1 MVPVIID
8 IPEEAIVVLI
18 DVSGSMDDLFYDCKD
33 MTRLGAVK
41 AFFGAFADRSMAYK
55 LKTAVSL
62 AFFDDQYL
70 LQCGFTESWFQFKE
84 LVNQAESRGSTS
96 LYDALQNAAH

>member
-33 MTRLGAVK
+33 MARLGAVK
-41 AFFGAFADRSMAYK
+41 RFSVLSPTGA
-55 LKTAVSL
+55 SL
-62 AFFDDQYL
+62 
-70 LQCGFTESWFQFKE
+70 
-84 LVNQAESRGSTS
+84 TS
-96 LYDALQNAAH
+96 